1 MNKFRTSII
10 LYRQY
15 LKENCIGGEGLPEI
29 IKEVPNIFSTLESLI
44 RDKDLQSNERLMVF
58 AAIGYFF
65 IPDDLFPEEKL
76 GQIGYIDDI
85 ILSLHIINEISR
97 SIYGYDKLLRNW
109 KLEISIDDALVTILP
124 ELMKNYPK
132 ESIGVLD
139 YLGLIPD
146 ELDID
151 I

>member
-1 MNKFRTSII
+1 
-10 LYRQY
+10 
-15 LKENCIGGEGLPEI
+15 
-29 IKEVPNIFSTLESLI
+29 
-44 RDKDLQSNERLMVF
+44 MVF